1 MPRHFRYLRGMQ
13 TPEPPPVTSSRRGL
27 RLRHVKGGAQ
37 SFFEVE
43 HPGELERINPEL
55 TLAEYD
61 AGIMLRL
68 LWARGT
74 MNPETQSSS
83 KSRLGMPRTAFT
95 DDHDDDKRCEAQD
108 ELRAACRAMGML
120 GMAGR
125 FAVEVCCYER
135 RVTSQDA
142 LLYLRTALSR
152 LAEHLRSAARRA
164 A

>member
-1 MPRHFRYLRGMQ
+1 
-13 TPEPPPVTSSRRGL
+13 
-27 RLRHVKGGAQ
+27 
-37 SFFEVE
+37 
-43 HPGELERINPEL
+43 
-55 TLAEYD
+55 
-61 AGIMLRL
+61 
-68 LWARGT
+68 
-74 MNPETQSSS
+74 
-83 KSRLGMPRTAFT
+83 
-95 DDHDDDKRCEAQD
+95 
-108 ELRAACRAMGML
+108 ML